1 MAHKDFFAD
10 IDPLSEVRD
19 TVPLIPTKTMP
30 VHKEPS
36 MLDDLLVDRK
46 MSKDIVNVEQMK
58 EDMRLM
64 YRMIEGTRDDM
75 RQKDMQRDRE
85 YAELCEEMRDRDH
98 TRERDML
105 TLMEKLS
112 ELQLIL
118 TTQKEITKDKIS
130 SADSLKLDLD
140 RSIKKESIEEAVL
153 CPIEVEKSYKKKE
166 TVEPS
171 KKSGFITKPATFDG
185 STSWIDYR
193 SHFDM
198 CSELNNWTVKQKGL
212 YLGVSLRGLAQ
223 GVLGNLPVEDQKD
236 FEALS
241 KALSDRFSPESQTE
255 LYRAQLKE
263 REWKHGENVAE
274 FGQRILRLTTLSYP
288 KADPSF
294 IKSLAMGFFVDA
306 ISDGEMRLK
315 IQQTRPKDL
324 NEAVKVAV
332 ELEAFDRAER
342 QRRGQKYARQTDVQ
356 TEGNSELIQLV
367 ELMNEDRKKDKSN
380 LSELIDLMKQSQKE
394 VSYDKK
400 NRIPQ
405 SKVAMNSKPKRRC
418 YICGDEKHL
427 ANTCPKKPKCFA
439 CHETGHKSIDCPKN
453 KRKVDPSEPTVQTE
467 QPTNR
472 KTIKR
477 AGHNY
482 EHPIDISDSGIYC
495 CGVLHGVGITALVDS
510 GATAT
515 MISDTVYTKLPQ
527 HKRPLLKP
535 VECRMV
541 AANGKDVTTI
551 GLAEFTFSF
560 SGKLFHLP
568 AIVAKINTEV
578 VIGLDF
584 MQKFSCRLDLKDCTL
599 NTEDTVIHCFMKT
612 KQSVKTTFARVE
624 EESEIPSLKDAQL
637 ADHEIKLVRSWVE
650 KEERPKWTDVSGMS
664 NRVKSYWSQ
673 FQRLCIHDDLLCR
686 IWYECKK
693 PEKYQIIVPRDLRK
707 TLLQNCHDSIIGGHY
722 GIRKTLGKV
731 RQKYYW
737 AGLYTY
743 VQQYVQSC
751 DICSRGK
758 APPHT
763 KRAPMKLTSSDYPM
777 EIRHKKRYH
786 DNKLIWEKF
795 SEGDEVYVFFQRN
808 YVDRSPKFTYYW
820 QGPYVVLEKF
830 SDLTYK
836 V

>member
-1 MAHKDFFAD
+1 
-10 IDPLSEVRD
+10 
-19 TVPLIPTKTMP
+19 
-30 VHKEPS
+30 
-36 MLDDLLVDRK
+36 
-46 MSKDIVNVEQMK
+46 
-58 EDMRLM
+58 
-64 YRMIEGTRDDM
+64 
-75 RQKDMQRDRE
+75 MQRDRE
-85 YAELCEEMRDRDH
+85 YAELREEMRDRDH

-112 ELQLIL
+112 DLQLTL
-118 TTQKEITKDKIS
+118 SAQKEVTKDRIS
-130 SADSLKLDLD
+130 SADSQKHDLD
-140 RSIKKESIEEAVL
+140 RSIKKETIEEAVL
-153 CPIEVEKSYKKKE
+153 CPIEGEKSDKKKE

-241 KALSDRFSPESQTE
+241 KALGERFSPESQTE

-288 KADPSF
+288 KADPSL

-306 ISDGEMRLK
+306 ISDAEMRLK

-342 QRRGQKYARQTDVQ
+342 QRRGQKYARQIDVQ
-356 TEGNSELIQLV
+356 TDGNSELRQLV

-380 LSELIDLMKQSQKE
+380 LSELIELMKQSQKE
-394 VSYDKK
+394 ANYDTR

-405 SKVAMNSKPKRRC
+405 SKAAMNSKPKKRC
-418 YICGDEKHL
+418 YICGDEMHL
-427 ANTCPKKPKCFA
+427 ANTCPKKPKCYA
-439 CHETGHKSIDCPKN
+439 CHEVGHKFIDCPKN
-453 KRKVDPSEPTVQTE
+453 KRDADLSEPTVQAE
-467 QPTNR
+467 QPTDR
-472 KTIKR
+472 ETIKR
-477 AGHNY
+477 VGHTC
-482 EHPIDISDSGIYC
+482 EHPIDKMDSGMYC
-495 CGVLHGVGITALVDS
+495 CGVLHGVGITALIDS

-515 MISDTVYTKLPQ
+515 MISDTVYNKLPR

-551 GLAEFTFSF
+551 GVADFTLSF

-584 MQKFSCRLDLKDCTL
+584 LQKFSCRLDLKDSTL
-599 NTEDTVIHCFMKT
+599 NTEDTVINCFMKT
-612 KQSVKTTFARVE
+612 KQSVKATFARVE

-637 ADHEIKLVRSWVE
+637 ADKEIKLVRSWVE

-686 IWYECKK
+686 IWYEGKK
-693 PEKYQIIVPRDLRK
+693 PEKYQIIVPKYLREIV
-707 TLLQNCHDSIIGGHY
+707 LQHCHDSIVGGHF
-722 GIRKTLGKV
+722 GMRKTLEKV

-743 VQQYVQSC
+743 VEQHVRSC

-758 APPHT
+758 QAH
-763 KRAPMKLTSSDYPM
+763 
-777 EIRHKKRYH
+777 EIAREHIQTEMRNQKRYH
-786 DNKLIWEKF
+786 DNKLFWEKF
-795 SEGDEVYVFFQRN
+795 SEGDEVYVFFRRN
-808 YVDRSPKFTYYW
+808 YVGRSPKFTYYW
-820 QGPYVVLEKF
+820 QGPYVVLEKY

-836 V
+836 VKHSMTGYQKVVHVDRMKRKYSRDETVEAIRESIEREVQTEETVEPSTALEEAEENCGEIFYDAEEEKKA